1 MHMHRL
7 LFSLALLGA
16 STSTLAASAST
27 VDNDATTQIDPDD
40 CLGYDAQNVSWVG
53 DTRLTADLVLRGPCA
68 LFGTGTGA
76 GGKDHDVE
84 RLKLE
89 VVVETRKFPP
99 AKLYRLLLLHKI
111 PNTILLYAIPIAAWY
126 SHCYSKSMISH

>member
-7 LFSLALLGA
+7 LLSLALLGA
-16 STSTLAASAST
+16 SASALAASTSSA
-27 VDNDATTQIDPDD
+27 DNTQIDPED
-40 CLGYDAQNVSWVG
+40 CPGYDAQNVSWVG

-68 LFGTGTGA
+68 LFGTNA

-89 VVVETRKFPP
+89 VVVETREFLLPSNILP
-99 AKLYRLLLLHKI
+99 AQ
-111 PNTILLYAIPIAAWY
+111 
-126 SHCYSKSMISH
+126 

>member
-40 CLGYDAQNVSWVG
+40 CPGYDAQNVSWVG

-99 AKLYRLLLLHKI
+99 YIATPTAQNSQYHLALCDTHRCVVFPLLF
-111 PNTILLYAIPIAAWY
+111 
-126 SHCYSKSMISH
+126 